1 MLQVTF
7 GNHTIGKT
15 QVLIV
20 FKFENS
26 VLSVEDADTPYIS
39 QQAKQ
44 MKM

>member
-1 MLQVTF
+1 MLQVAF

-15 QVLIV
+15 QVLMI
-20 FKFENS
+20 FKFES
-26 VLSVEDADTPYIS
+26 GVSSIEDADTQYIH